1 MKNAARTAAAEA
13 MWRERVRQ
21 WRESGKTMR
30 EFVRGQEFAAATL
43 RYWSSRLERSQAP
56 QFVRVVPKTTVT
68 TAAPGLVVEVGSA
81 RVRVASDFD
90 PALLAQVVR
99 TLAGDAR

>member
-1 MKNAARTAAAEA
+1 MKNAARTVAAEA

-30 EFVRGQEFAAATL
+30 EFAQGKEFAPATL
-43 RYWSSRLERSQAP
+43 RYWSSRLERGQAP
-56 QFVRVVPKTTVT
+56 QFVRVVPKVT
-68 TAAPGLVVEVGSA
+68 APTPAAGLVVEVGSA